1 MLHRDN
7 PSSFVE
13 NQPATDY
20 FQVIPEEV
28 RQAIFQNMDNKG
40 LRALWATSRFNKA
53 TVETYGL
60 NGLYFAV
67 GKPLS
72 LTDYGCTTV
81 MASSYGQGLSSHRTR
96 AGVSADEVFDAM
108 NISAH
113 RVVLFEQLA
122 QAERYRL
129 DRSTQVYDQR
139 FDVYYT
145 TDIAAIYVVAVR
157 YRWKLQSVSL
167 ALAGNPRSGQREI
180 LPAAVTLKNNVARVH
195 LAAFQSSSLSQLF
208 FSRQR
213 LDGKA
218 DFAESMNVLW
228 DKCFAK
234 QTGSLDQKV
243 LAACLGLFTSYSQ
256 DFLSSIFR
264 HQQANVENILADLNN
279 LKPDATAILEY
290 IDALIKLEAVNPN
303 VNQNGRYFTM
313 MYFVKE
319 KIESLQEMQK
329 LNEMS
334 RLLRVS

>member
-20 FQVIPEEV
+20 FQVIPEEI
-28 RQAIFQNMDNKG
+28 RQAIFRNMDNKG
-40 LRALWATSRFNKA
+40 LRALWATSQFNKA

-60 NGLYFAV
+60 NSLYFAV
-67 GKPLS
+67 GRPLS
-72 LTDYGCTTV
+72 LTDYGSTTV

-96 AGVSADEVFDAM
+96 TGVSADEVFGA
-108 NISAH
+108 ISF
-113 RVVLFEQLA
+113 RDNRIVLFDQLA

-145 TDIAAIYVVAVR
+145 TDIAAIYVVTVR
-157 YRWKLQSVSL
+157 YRWQLKTGTV
-167 ALAGNPRSGQREI
+167 ALANNPGLGRREV
-180 LPAAVTLKNNVARVH
+180 LQVATTHKNNVTHVH
-195 LAAFQSSSLSQLF
+195 LAAFHSPSLSQLF

-218 DFAESMNVLW
+218 DFAESINVLW

-234 QTGSLDQKV
+234 QSGSLDQKV
-243 LAACLGLFTSYSQ
+243 LAACVGLFTSYSQ

-264 HQQANVENILADLNN
+264 HQQTNVENILIDLKN
-279 LKPDATAILEY
+279 LKPDAAAILEY

-329 LNEMS
+329 LNEIS
-334 RLLRVS
+334 RLLRIS